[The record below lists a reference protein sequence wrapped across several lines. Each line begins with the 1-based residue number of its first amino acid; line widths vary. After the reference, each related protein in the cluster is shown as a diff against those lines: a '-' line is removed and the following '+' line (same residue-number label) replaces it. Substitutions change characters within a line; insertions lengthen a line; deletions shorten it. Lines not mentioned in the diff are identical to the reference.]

1 MTTHLSPDKRIIII
15 HNNINNNNDNHLSRY
30 EFKSIKRKNSYQNL
44 SQRNISSNFSRVNP
58 IIPYNSK
65 ILNTFNKNIKID
77 KYNNSYISTNNF
89 ENNNKNYRNIIS
101 ERNRKSDLKLISESN
116 IIVINKNNDDIP
128 SNEIKRYFPISSY
141 KSIINKSPIY
151 SYKTYA
157 KKNLFPEQVSKYK
170 ISNTNESNNNI
181 MKIKTYNT
189 PNSIK
194 IIKTHENINYLISRN
209 NNNLLKY
216 NPILRRPNL
225 ASGNNFDINKVSNND
240 KIKRK
245 INYYKIK
252 ENNINNGLLG
262 SQSYSN
268 INEKKLNLRTGK
280 MNKNLS
286 NKILNLNIE
295 NPKRILYKRIFI

>member
-1 MTTHLSPDKRIIII
+1 ML
-15 HNNINNNNDNHLSRY
+15 
-30 EFKSIKRKNSYQNL
+30 RK
-44 SQRNISSNFSRVNP
+44 
-58 IIPYNSK
+58 
-65 ILNTFNKNIKID
+65 
-77 KYNNSYISTNNF
+77 
-89 ENNNKNYRNIIS
+89 
-101 ERNRKSDLKLISESN
+101 
-116 IIVINKNNDDIP
+116 
-128 SNEIKRYFPISSY
+128 
-141 KSIINKSPIY
+141 IY
-151 SYKTYA
+151 
-157 KKNLFPEQVSKYK
+157 LFPEQVSKYK

-209 NNNLLKY
+209 NKNLLKY

-225 ASGNNFDINKVSNND
+225 ATGNTFDINKVSNND

-245 INYYKIK
+245 INCYKIK

>member
-1 MTTHLSPDKRIIII
+1 
-15 HNNINNNNDNHLSRY
+15 
-30 EFKSIKRKNSYQNL
+30 
-44 SQRNISSNFSRVNP
+44 
-58 IIPYNSK
+58 
-65 ILNTFNKNIKID
+65 
-77 KYNNSYISTNNF
+77 
-89 ENNNKNYRNIIS
+89 
-101 ERNRKSDLKLISESN
+101 
-116 IIVINKNNDDIP
+116 
-128 SNEIKRYFPISSY
+128 
-141 KSIINKSPIY
+141 
-151 SYKTYA
+151 
-157 KKNLFPEQVSKYK
+157 
-170 ISNTNESNNNI
+170 

-194 IIKTHENINYLISRN
+194 IIKMHENINYLISRN

-245 INYYKIK
+245 INCYKIK

>member
-1 MTTHLSPDKRIIII
+1 ML
-15 HNNINNNNDNHLSRY
+15 
-30 EFKSIKRKNSYQNL
+30 RK
-44 SQRNISSNFSRVNP
+44 
-58 IIPYNSK
+58 
-65 ILNTFNKNIKID
+65 
-77 KYNNSYISTNNF
+77 
-89 ENNNKNYRNIIS
+89 
-101 ERNRKSDLKLISESN
+101 
-116 IIVINKNNDDIP
+116 
-128 SNEIKRYFPISSY
+128 
-141 KSIINKSPIY
+141 IY
-151 SYKTYA
+151 
-157 KKNLFPEQVSKYK
+157 LFPEQVSKYK

-216 NPILRRPNL
+216 NPILSRPNL
-225 ASGNNFDINKVSNND
+225 ASGNNIDINKVSNND

-245 INYYKIK
+245 INCYKIK

-295 NPKRILYKRIFI
+295 NPKRI